1 MNSMTNRDKLLKSSE
16 YDVLLRMHNNITQA
30 NAHDETP
37 CIMTV
42 IGEPNRNYLCHMYN
56 PDCEKCIQTWLNMEV
71 K

>member
-1 MNSMTNRDKLLKSSE
+1 MTNREKLLNEAEYDKLI
-16 YDVLLRMHNNITQA
+16 RMNENITQA
-30 NAHDETP
+30 NIHDETP
-37 CIMTV
+37 CIMTA